1 MSAVDRERATEVGE
15 RSTASA
21 HFSFD
26 GESVPFVAGQT
37 VGAALM
43 AHGVSSWRTTRVQQR
58 PRGLF
63 CGIGVCFDCLL
74 TVDGRRSQRAC
85 LVPAAPG
92 VRVLSGDPDAPL
104 VAEDDARP
112 DCADAEHAPRG
123 ADAPSSATSTSA
135 TSRET
140 S

>member
-1 MSAVDRERATEVGE
+1 MSAVDRERAAE
-15 RSTASA
+15 SA

-26 GESVPFVAGQT
+26 GESVPFVAGQS

-43 AHGVSSWRTTRVQQR
+43 AHGITSWRTTRVQQR

-74 TVDGRRSQRAC
+74 TVDDRRSQRAC
-85 LVPAAPG
+85 LVPAVAG
-92 VRVLSGDPDAPL
+92 ARVLSADPDAPL
-104 VAEDDARP
+104 VAADAAERPCVPAGEAPHGDDAV
-112 DCADAEHAPRG
+112 
-123 ADAPSSATSTSA
+123 SSP
-135 TSRET
+135 TSREV